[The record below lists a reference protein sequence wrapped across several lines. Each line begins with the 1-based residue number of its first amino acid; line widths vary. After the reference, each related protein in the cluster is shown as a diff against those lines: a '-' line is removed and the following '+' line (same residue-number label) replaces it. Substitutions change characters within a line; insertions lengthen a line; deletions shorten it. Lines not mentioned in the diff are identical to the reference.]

1 MLRLWP
7 RFHRKPGPF
16 VWSGKR
22 VPEFGSRVGC
32 TFRLE
37 LQTESASRNPR
48 LEWDALSGTALN
60 RKLRPRISIQSGM
73 PFPAEPSGGK
83 FIPELTLGVGHSF
96 RMEPQRKLRPS
107 LSVYSG
113 MQFPLGASAGKR
125 VPFWAL
131 IPGHGFR
138 LRARR
143 ESRDQFELEIWDAL
157 SAGGPAPV
165 SPPAVPI
172 RADRRPLR
180 VCWACRSSTPRP

>member
-1 MLRLWP
+1 M
-7 RFHRKPGPF
+7 
-16 VWSGKR
+16 
-22 VPEFGSRVGC
+22 GC

-37 LQTESASRNPR
+37 FQTESASRNPR

-60 RKLRPRISIQSGM
+60 RKLRPRISLQSGM
-73 PFPAEPSGGK
+73 AFPAEPSGGK

-138 LRARR
+138 
-143 ESRDQFELEIWDAL
+143 
-157 SAGGPAPV
+157 
-165 SPPAVPI
+165 
-172 RADRRPLR
+172 
-180 VCWACRSSTPRP
+180 

>member
-1 MLRLWP
+1 MRGCLSGLA
-7 RFHRKPGPF
+7 F
-16 VWSGKR
+16 VSTH
-22 VPEFGSRVGC
+22 P
-32 TFRLE
+32 
-37 LQTESASRNPR
+37 ESAPQFAAKYWDTLS
-48 LEWDALSGTALN
+48 EWGVL
-60 RKLRPRISIQSGM
+60 RKLRPRISLQSGM

-138 LRARR
+138 
-143 ESRDQFELEIWDAL
+143 
-157 SAGGPAPV
+157 
-165 SPPAVPI
+165 
-172 RADRRPLR
+172 
-180 VCWACRSSTPRP
+180 

>member
-1 MLRLWP
+1 MRTVITDGLFALNINCICCALAPAPSRAGAFCLERLRMRKLRP
-7 RFHRKPGPF
+7 RFGAQNGMRFPF
-16 VWSGKR
+16 GASCGKR

-60 RKLRPRISIQSGM
+60 RKLRPRISLQNGI

-83 FIPELTLGVGHSF
+83 FIPELTLGVGYGF

-113 MQFPLGASAGKR
+113 MQFPLGASTGKS
-125 VPFWAL
+125 VPF
-131 IPGHGFR
+131 
-138 LRARR
+138 
-143 ESRDQFELEIWDAL
+143 
-157 SAGGPAPV
+157 
-165 SPPAVPI
+165 
-172 RADRRPLR
+172 
-180 VCWACRSSTPRP
+180 

>member
-1 MLRLWP
+1 MGKCVPLRP
-7 RFHRKPGPF
+7 P
-16 VWSGKR
+16 
-22 VPEFGSRVGC
+22 RVGC

-60 RKLRPRISIQSGM
+60 RKLRPRISLQSGM

-113 MQFPLGASAGKR
+113 MQFPLEMPPGKR
-125 VPFWAL
+125 IPFWSQ
-131 IPGHGFR
+131 IPGRSFR
-138 LRARR
+138 
-143 ESRDQFELEIWDAL
+143 DA
-157 SAGGPAPV
+157 
-165 SPPAVPI
+165 
-172 RADRRPLR
+172 
-180 VCWACRSSTPRP
+180 RSSHALTTSAHKKRGKARVLPSLQAICSRFPTSGAD

>member
-7 RFHRKPGPF
+7 PAPSRAGAFCLERLRMRKLRPRFGAQNGMRFPFGALGGNYIPELALRTGCAFLFGP
-16 VWSGKR
+16 
-22 VPEFGSRVGC
+22 
-32 TFRLE
+32 
-37 LQTESASRNPR
+37 SAETTSRNPVP
-48 LEWDALSGTALN
+48 EWDALSGTALN
-60 RKLRPRISIQSGM
+60 RKLRPRISLQSGM

-131 IPGHGFR
+131 IPGYGFR
-138 LRARR
+138 
-143 ESRDQFELEIWDAL
+143 
-157 SAGGPAPV
+157 
-165 SPPAVPI
+165 
-172 RADRRPLR
+172 
-180 VCWACRSSTPRP
+180 